1 MVARAREGRFTA
13 EDARTAPEGVLR
25 RWFDAVDGGWQAKP
39 QLRRL
44 VSFETGD
51 LLRMRFPRAAYDL
64 VLCRNTVIYFTD
76 GVRDELHTRLAETLR
91 PGGYLLVGSTERVSQ
106 PMTIG
111 LESTLPFFYRK
122 S

>member
-1 MVARAREGRFTA
+1 MIAWVVLACASQ
-13 EDARTAPEGVLR
+13 APPDRLEE
-25 RWFDAVDGGWQAKP
+25 A
-39 QLRRL
+39 RRL
-44 VSFETGD
+44 LDAND
-51 LLRMRFPRAAYDL
+51 LAGARAAYDL

-76 GVRDELHTRLAETLR
+76 DVRDELHARLAETLR

-106 PMTIG
+106 PMNIG